1 MVPSLGWH
9 LRVGTGAIDLWD
21 CCWSGLAVFES
32 ELQLCR
38 EIANSGTCIR
48 FLGFGTGQGL
58 FQIVHFPKTIGV
70 IVSLTMEIHPQTVCS
85 ILLSLICIGV
95 WQPLI
100 AQQPGASAVELPT
113 VLSGEEV
120 VSRMVRRNLERA
132 KALGTIQGTRVYR
145 LEYHGFPVSRGAEM
159 VVDVKYHSP
168 ATEEFTIR
176 SATGSKLLIEKV
188 FKKLLQKEKEALIPE
203 NQSRIAL
210 NNENYIFALVGQ
222 ENTPS
227 GSFYI
232 LSVEP
237 RTKSKLL
244 YRGRIWVDAED
255 FAVARLE
262 AAPAV
267 NPSFWIKGTK
277 VEQVY
282 LKVAD
287 FWLPASNRSTSN
299 TRLGGSAVLTI
310 EYKDYQV
317 TAIPMSGDSI
327 GAVAPTKKCVL
338 TELVSL
344 GSRRCSLLAI

>member
-1 MVPSLGWH
+1 
-9 LRVGTGAIDLWD
+9 
-21 CCWSGLAVFES
+21 
-32 ELQLCR
+32 
-38 EIANSGTCIR
+38 
-48 FLGFGTGQGL
+48 
-58 FQIVHFPKTIGV
+58 
-70 IVSLTMEIHPQTVCS
+70 
-85 ILLSLICIGV
+85 
-95 WQPLI
+95 
-100 AQQPGASAVELPT
+100 
-113 VLSGEEV
+113 
-120 VSRMVRRNLERA
+120 MVRRNLERA
-132 KALGTIQGTRVYR
+132 KALGTVQGTRVYR

-168 ATEEFTIR
+168 AMEEFTIR
-176 SATGSKLLIEKV
+176 SATGSNLLIEKV

-210 NNENYIFALVGQ
+210 NNENYIFTLAGQ
-222 ENTPS
+222 ENTPG
-227 GSFYI
+227 GSYYI

-244 YRGRIWVDAED
+244 YRGRIWIDAED

-262 AAPAV
+262 ATPAV
-267 NPSFWIKGTK
+267 NPSFWIKGSK

-317 TAIPMSGDSI
+317 TAIPISGDSAR
-327 GAVAPTKKCVL
+327 AVVPTKNSVL
-338 TELVSL
+338 TEFVDLS
-344 GSRRCSLLAI
+344 SCRCSFSAI

>member
-1 MVPSLGWH
+1 
-9 LRVGTGAIDLWD
+9 
-21 CCWSGLAVFES
+21 
-32 ELQLCR
+32 
-38 EIANSGTCIR
+38 
-48 FLGFGTGQGL
+48 
-58 FQIVHFPKTIGV
+58 
-70 IVSLTMEIHPQTVCS
+70 MEIHPQTVWS
-85 ILLSLICIGV
+85 ILLILICIGI

-100 AQQPGASAVELPT
+100 AQQPAASAVELPT

-120 VSRMVRRNLERA
+120 VTTMVRRNLERA

-145 LEYHGFPVSRGAEM
+145 LEYHGFPVSKGAEM

-168 ATEEFTIR
+168 GTVEFAIR
-176 SATGSKLLIEKV
+176 NATGSTLLVERV
-188 FKKLLQKEKEALIPE
+188 FKKLLQKEKEALMPE
-203 NQSRIAL
+203 NQNRIAL
-210 NNENYIFALVGQ
+210 NNENYIFTLAGQ

-227 GSFYI
+227 GSCYI

-317 TAIPMSGDSI
+317 TAIPMSGDTT
-327 GAVAPTKKCVL
+327 GAVFPAQNPVL
-338 TELVSL
+338 TELVDSV
-344 GSRRCSLLAI
+344 SRRCSFLAK

>member
-1 MVPSLGWH
+1 MEVP
-9 LRVGTGAIDLWD
+9 
-21 CCWSGLAVFES
+21 
-32 ELQLCR
+32 
-38 EIANSGTCIR
+38 
-48 FLGFGTGQGL
+48 
-58 FQIVHFPKTIGV
+58 
-70 IVSLTMEIHPQTVCS
+70 PQTVRS
-85 ILLSLICIGV
+85 TLLILLCIGIG
-95 WQPLI
+95 QPLI
-100 AQQPGASAVELPT
+100 AQQPAPSAVELPGL
-113 VLSGEEV
+113 LSGEEV
-120 VSRMVRRNLERA
+120 VTTMVRRNLERS

-145 LEYHGFPVSRGAEM
+145 LEYHGFPVSIGAEM

-176 SATGSKLLIEKV
+176 SAAGSNLLVEKV

-210 NNENYIFALVGQ
+210 NKENYIFTLAGQ
-222 ENTPS
+222 ENTPD
-227 GSFYI
+227 GSFFI
-232 LSVEP
+232 FSVEP

-255 FAVARLE
+255 YAVARLE

-267 NPSFWIKGTK
+267 NPSFWIKGAK

-317 TAIPMSGDSI
+317 TAIPTPDDSI
-327 GAVAPTKKCVL
+327 GAVVPAKSSVL
-338 TELVSL
+338 TEMVDL
-344 GSRRCSLLAI
+344 GTCLRTSSAL

>member
-1 MVPSLGWH
+1 
-9 LRVGTGAIDLWD
+9 
-21 CCWSGLAVFES
+21 
-32 ELQLCR
+32 
-38 EIANSGTCIR
+38 
-48 FLGFGTGQGL
+48 
-58 FQIVHFPKTIGV
+58 
-70 IVSLTMEIHPQTVCS
+70 MEIHPQTVWS
-85 ILLSLICIGV
+85 ILLILICIGI

-100 AQQPGASAVELPT
+100 AQQPAASAVELPT

-120 VSRMVRRNLERA
+120 VTTMVRRNLERA

-145 LEYHGFPVSRGAEM
+145 LEYHGFPVSKGAEM

-168 ATEEFTIR
+168 GTVEFAIR
-176 SATGSKLLIEKV
+176 NATGSTLLVERV
-188 FKKLLQKEKEALIPE
+188 FKKLLQKEKEALMPE
-203 NQSRIAL
+203 NQNRIAL
-210 NNENYIFALVGQ
+210 NNENYIFTLAGQ

-227 GSFYI
+227 GSCYI

-267 NPSFWIKGTK
+267 SPSFWIKGTR

-317 TAIPMSGDSI
+317 TAIPMSGDST
-327 GAVAPTKKCVL
+327 GAVVPAKNSVL
-338 TELVSL
+338 TELVDS
-344 GSRRCSLLAI
+344 GRRLCSFLAI

>member
-1 MVPSLGWH
+1 M
-9 LRVGTGAIDLWD
+9 
-21 CCWSGLAVFES
+21 
-32 ELQLCR
+32 
-38 EIANSGTCIR
+38 
-48 FLGFGTGQGL
+48 
-58 FQIVHFPKTIGV
+58 
-70 IVSLTMEIHPQTVCS
+70 
-85 ILLSLICIGV
+85 LLSLIGIGI

-100 AQQPGASAVELPT
+100 AQQPAASAVELPA

-132 KALGTIQGTRVYR
+132 KTLGTIQGTRVYR

-159 VVDVKYHSP
+159 IVDVKYHSP
-168 ATEEFTIR
+168 ATVEFTIR
-176 SATGSKLLIEKV
+176 STAGSNLLIEKV
-188 FKKLLQKEKEALIPE
+188 FKKLLQKEKEALRPE
-203 NQSRIAL
+203 NQSRVTL
-210 NNENYIFALVGQ
+210 NNENYIFTLAGQ

-255 FAVARLE
+255 FAVARIE

-287 FWLPASNRSTSN
+287 FWLPAWNRSTSN

-317 TAIPMSGDSI
+317 TAISMSGDSA
-327 GAVAPTKKCVL
+327 GAVVPTTNSFL
-338 TELVSL
+338 TELVEL
-344 GSRRCSLLAI
+344 GSRRCGFSAI

>member
-1 MVPSLGWH
+1 
-9 LRVGTGAIDLWD
+9 
-21 CCWSGLAVFES
+21 LAVFES

>member
-1 MVPSLGWH
+1 MV
-9 LRVGTGAIDLWD
+9 
-21 CCWSGLAVFES
+21 
-32 ELQLCR
+32 Q
-38 EIANSGTCIR
+38 
-48 FLGFGTGQGL
+48 
-58 FQIVHFPKTIGV
+58 
-70 IVSLTMEIHPQTVCS
+70 
-85 ILLSLICIGV
+85 
-95 WQPLI
+95 
-100 AQQPGASAVELPT
+100 
-113 VLSGEEV
+113 
-120 VSRMVRRNLERA
+120 RNLERA

-188 FKKLLQKEKEALIPE
+188 FKKLLQREKEALIPE

-210 NNENYIFALVGQ
+210 NNENYIFTLTGQ
-222 ENTPS
+222 ENTPG

-237 RTKSKLL
+237 RTKSRML

-255 FAVARLE
+255 FAVARIE

-310 EYKDYQV
+310 EYKNYQV

-327 GAVAPTKKCVL
+327 GAVAPTKNSAL
-338 TELVSL
+338 TDLVDL
-344 GSRRCSLLAI
+344 GSRRCSFSAI

>member
-1 MVPSLGWH
+1 MS
-9 LRVGTGAIDLWD
+9 A
-21 CCWSGLAVFES
+21 
-32 ELQLCR
+32 
-38 EIANSGTCIR
+38 
-48 FLGFGTGQGL
+48 
-58 FQIVHFPKTIGV
+58 
-70 IVSLTMEIHPQTVCS
+70 HPQAVCS
-85 ILLSLICIGV
+85 MLLSLICAGI

-100 AQQPGASAVELPT
+100 AQQPAASAIKLPT

-120 VSRMVRRNLERA
+120 VSTMVRRNLERA

-145 LEYHGFPVSRGAEM
+145 LEYRGFPVSRGAEM
-159 VVDVKYHSP
+159 IVDVKYHSP
-168 ATEEFTIR
+168 ATEEFTIQ
-176 SATGSKLLIEKV
+176 SATGSNLLIEKV
-188 FKKLLQKEKEALIPE
+188 FKKLLQKEKEALRPE
-203 NQSRIAL
+203 NQSRVAL
-210 NNENYIFALVGQ
+210 NNENYIFTLAGQ
-222 ENTPS
+222 ENTPG

-244 YRGRIWVDAED
+244 YRGRIWVDAGD

-267 NPSFWIKGTK
+267 NPSFWIKGIK

-299 TRLGGSAVLTI
+299 TRLGGIAVLTI

-317 TAIPMSGDSI
+317 TAIPMSGDST
-327 GAVAPTKKCVL
+327 GAVAPTKNSVL
-338 TELVSL
+338 TELVDL
-344 GSRRCSLLAI
+344 GSRRSSFSAI